1 MRLILKSTLGIT
13 LSLGVVFFSSC
24 KKKQES
30 SKKEIDSVYATSSST
45 ELCEK
50 SWFPHSQTKNPA
62 EGKGSPFDTDSSTNR
77 MFHQWSWQ
85 KFLWLTKPTLV
96 EEAEIPLFLNHEKIF
111 QVDSHMKPVKDV
123 EGVNVILTDTLQ
135 AGPGGVL
142 KTNPKFNSD
151 NKSETVFYSIHI
163 DPILKKSAEKFKN
176 AIISGE
182 LDENNYK
189 TFPVGALELKVSWV
203 ATSAIP
209 KEELSNYYVTTA
221 AISRDTINYSKTEV
235 AMLGMHVVG
244 VVENHPEFIWATF
257 EHDDLAPNYNW
268 KQNKATSKDQKLL
281 FEKGETS
288 GLDAITWDTL
298 KHQPNVKDK
307 AYDLFQYGVPR
318 NPDGSYMKTSQ
329 GGKKNFDNVN
339 NLNECVKKNLK
350 DVWRNYFYNGSIWIN
365 TDGMSPEEQ
374 AKKIVELGQGI
385 DNGKEGSLARGSL
398 NCANVTME
406 TYTQTFQND
415 LSKIKANT
423 LVNCFTCHNAVNF
436 DVEDKDNR
444 PSSPLYLSHI
454 FNGYV
459 ERERGK
465 SAKEV
470 EVLKAKHELEEY
482 MKNTL
487 EN

>member
-1 MRLILKSTLGIT
+1 MKLISKT
-13 LSLGVVFFSSC
+13 SLGAALLGVLVLSSC
-24 KKKQES
+24 KQKQES
-30 SKKEIDSVYATSSST
+30 SKKEGELDYQTTTSVK
-45 ELCEK
+45 LCDA

-62 EGKGSPFDTDSSTNR
+62 EGKNSPFAAESSTNE

-85 KFLWLTKPTLV
+85 KFLWLTKPALV
-96 EEAEIPLFLNHEKIF
+96 EEKEIPLFLNEERIL
-111 QVDSHMKPVKDV
+111 QVDSHMNPIKGI
-123 EGVNVILTDTLQ
+123 EGVNVVLTDTLQ

-142 KTNPKFNSD
+142 KTNPYFNSEG
-151 NKSETVFYSIHI
+151 NSETIFYSIHI
-163 DPILKKSAEKFKN
+163 DPILKESAEKFKD
-176 AIISGE
+176 ALISGE
-182 LDENNYK
+182 LDENNNK

-203 ATSAIP
+203 ATSALP
-209 KEELSNYYVTTA
+209 KEDLSNYYITTA

-268 KQNKATSKDQKLL
+268 KKNKAVSNEQKLV
-281 FEKGETS
+281 FKKGETS
-288 GLDAITWDTL
+288 GIDAITWNTS
-298 KHQPNVKDK
+298 KHAPNVENK

-318 NPDGSYMKTSQ
+318 NPDGSFMKTSQ
-329 GGKKNFDNVN
+329 DGEKNFNHVN
-339 NLNECVKKNLK
+339 EINECVKKNLK
-350 DVWRNYFYNGSIWIN
+350 DVWKNYFYNGSIWLN

-374 AKKIVELGQGI
+374 AKKIVELGQDI
-385 DNGKEGSLARGSL
+385 DKGEEGSLARGSL

-406 TYTQTFQND
+406 TYTQTFQD
-415 LSKIKANT
+415 DISKINVSN

-436 DVEDKDNR
+436 DVEDKDNK

-459 ERERGK
+459 ERARGK

-470 EVLKAKHELEEY
+470 EILKAKHELEEY
-482 MKNTL
+482 MKNKL